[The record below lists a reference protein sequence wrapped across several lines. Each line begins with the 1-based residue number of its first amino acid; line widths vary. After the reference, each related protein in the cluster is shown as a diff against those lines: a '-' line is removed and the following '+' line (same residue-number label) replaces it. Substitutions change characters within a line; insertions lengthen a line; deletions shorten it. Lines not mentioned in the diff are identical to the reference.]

1 MNRIILMLAVSACLA
16 LAQDGSAIRLKLV
29 KNAPFSAQAQTESI
43 QTLPDGNRVTHTSS
57 ATIARD
63 SEGRTRREQVSGGVV
78 FIYDPVLGAAY
89 VLDAR
94 THSARRFALPATGT
108 DNPALKGE
116 SLGTSIIA
124 TLSAEGT
131 SLTRVISAGESGN
144 DQPIEIKSEAWYS
157 RDLQIVISSRTVDP
171 RTGESTYKLTS
182 VKQAEPDHSLFDI
195 PADYTLQDSANK

>member
-94 THSARRFALPATGT
+94 THSARRFVLPATGT